1 MDESKPSIPPSEFRL
16 WSASKRTSPD
26 IDPPLAELAKS
37 DEPVAVERQSR
48 SGQIEPCRSGF
59 SDGPSVAVY
68 YRNEDEVSEGFLIAL
83 GAMGLERIEQPF
95 EPPRRDSQNLSPSID
110 GDPLKTEIT
119 KGESKMRYQLAPLY
133 CRPWTLN
140 GISARLIESHYENNY
155 GAALNRLN
163 AISQEIEQLDLNA
176 ASGQSLARLKRDEI
190 VALNSTLLHE
200 LYFASL
206 GGDGRVLPDALAS
219 AIAKDFGSVDR
230 WRQEFVGIANGL
242 AGGSGWVLLTYVP
255 RDGRLINQIALDHVQ
270 SIAGGVPI
278 LALDMYEHAYHLE
291 FGANASA
298 YIAAFMRNIDWSAVS
313 LRYEDAIKVAPPRPL
328 EQKQF
333 ADVPSISV
341 EEVREMLKSGTP
353 VQIIDTRPKHYTTK
367 AQDIM
372 EGAIWRDPERLDD
385 WIGTLSKTEPVVTFC
400 VYGFHIGCET
410 ASTLRKAGFDAR
422 YMSGGHFAW
431 KAIKGPVRLFG

>member
-1 MDESKPSIPPSEFRL
+1 MTML
-16 WSASKRTSPD
+16 
-26 IDPPLAELAKS
+26 
-37 DEPVAVERQSR
+37 
-48 SGQIEPCRSGF
+48 
-59 SDGPSVAVY
+59 
-68 YRNEDEVSEGFLIAL
+68 
-83 GAMGLERIEQPF
+83 
-95 EPPRRDSQNLSPSID
+95 
-110 GDPLKTEIT
+110 
-119 KGESKMRYQLAPLY
+119 YQLAPLY

-163 AISQEIEQLDLNA
+163 VISREIEQFDFSNA
-176 ASGQSLARLKRDEI
+176 SDQSLARLKRDEI
-190 VALNSTLLHE
+190 AALNSTLLHE

-230 WRQEFVGIANGL
+230 WRQEFVGIAKGL

-255 RDGRLINQIALDHVQ
+255 RDGRLMNQIASDHDQ
-270 SIAGGVPI
+270 SVAGGMPV

-298 YIAAFMRNIDWSAVS
+298 YIAAFMRNIDWSTVE
-313 LRYEDAIKVAPPRPL
+313 LRYEDAIKVATPRPL

-341 EEVREMLKSGTP
+341 EEVREMLTSGTP

-372 EGAIWRDPERLDD
+372 EGAVWRDPERLDD

-400 VYGFHIGCET
+400 VYGFHVGCET
-410 ASTLRKAGFDAR
+410 AATLRKAGFDAR
-422 YMSGGHFAW
+422 YISGGHFAW
-431 KAIKGPVRLFG
+431 KAIKGPVRLFE